1 MAESPLAPP
10 SPAPAPASLPVPQE
24 IVQTLIEIDTK
35 DYRTEPKPNKPV
47 NGEIKPIRRESK
59 GFRYVTHFF
68 INNVNVNI
76 SKINIDINFSLYYD
90 FKVPVPIHQFT
101 TVSKIAYDNRLSL
114 NILLLLVIPNLY
126 VLLSLYNKQDR
137 LSAES
142 DGRRSSNKRWGGADE
157 VPTASTGRRRRPG
170 LWHSGVNP
178 SGFLHSRTRR
188 QHSPR
193 KQAQYIKM
201 SDWNYVEVYHIHQR
215 W

>member
-68 INNVNVNI
+68 INNVNENI

-90 FKVPVPIHQFT
+90 FKVPVPNHQFT

-114 NILLLLVIPNLY
+114 NILLLLVISNLH

-142 DGRRSSNKRWGGADE
+142 DGRRSSNKR
-157 VPTASTGRRRRPG
+157 
-170 LWHSGVNP
+170 
-178 SGFLHSRTRR
+178 
-188 QHSPR
+188 
-193 KQAQYIKM
+193 
-201 SDWNYVEVYHIHQR
+201 
-215 W
+215 